1 MPARQAAP
9 RAQLA
14 NWKGWRG
21 GLLLAAA
28 SLGLAGLILVV
39 HALAQEPTV
48 SARWQ
53 WGAHGQIQ
61 LQSSNLAVLG
71 PHQGKGLEALVDA
84 DSTEQTLDPSVADR
98 SERWLID
105 DAARARHRTAQE
117 RLAHLMAQPS
127 LTLKFADGSRVEVPL
142 QKRGFAGFDATFW
155 LLCGLALLL
164 YVAALVV
171 VIAQPTALGLLYAV
185 ASLCQIGNLLFIAI
199 ESVPSLAILRPL
211 PAWGASARMA
221 FDLVT
226 AAAALHAASLAV
238 PGQFAARR
246 IALTAW
252 VAVGVL
258 IATEVAGHLSHAWW
272 WAQGGVFVLC
282 AVAIYLLGR
291 PPHGAADPS
300 SAQLRRLGVVALGAW
315 VLLTLSLAAA
325 DRVPGLQRAVLSDA
339 AVVWYVFLAVLL
351 ALVPLLSRSP
361 LIVHE
366 FALLATISAVAASLD
381 LLFASYFSL
390 GRFAALT
397 LAVFLSLA
405 VYSGVRHWILHR
417 FLGTRRLTT
426 ERMFE
431 QLYRIAREAEINP
444 QRVLPLLLQL
454 LTDLFEPLQA
464 EAVEGR
470 LMSTRVMDAG
480 STLLVPVP
488 LAGDGRT
495 GPLGTIRLRFA
506 QRGRR
511 DFALEDAHLTD
522 RIVEQLRRVV
532 AFDRAVE
539 QGRTEER
546 LRLAQDLHDDIG
558 ARLLTLM
565 YKAQSPEVEEY
576 VRHTLK
582 DLKTLTRGLAASNH
596 PLSHATAE
604 WKADLTQRLTAAD
617 IELGWTSVADRDL
630 VLTMVQWSALT
641 RILRELVSNAI
652 AHARARRV
660 EVAVQLAGD
669 CLSLSVSDNGCGRMP
684 EQWSHGLGLGGV
696 RKRVK
701 QLGGEVEWRDAAPS
715 GVVCSVRVRLR
726 PGTE

>member
-1 MPARQAAP
+1 
-9 RAQLA
+9 
-14 NWKGWRG
+14 
-21 GLLLAAA
+21 
-28 SLGLAGLILVV
+28 V
-39 HALAQEPTV
+39 
-48 SARWQ
+48 
-53 WGAHGQIQ
+53 
-61 LQSSNLAVLG
+61 
-71 PHQGKGLEALVDA
+71 
-84 DSTEQTLDPSVADR
+84 
-98 SERWLID
+98 
-105 DAARARHRTAQE
+105 
-117 RLAHLMAQPS
+117 
-127 LTLKFADGSRVEVPL
+127 
-142 QKRGFAGFDATFW
+142 
-155 LLCGLALLL
+155 
-164 YVAALVV
+164 
-171 VIAQPTALGLLYAV
+171 
-185 ASLCQIGNLLFIAI
+185 
-199 ESVPSLAILRPL
+199 
-211 PAWGASARMA
+211 
-221 FDLVT
+221 
-226 AAAALHAASLAV
+226 
-238 PGQFAARR
+238 
-246 IALTAW
+246 
-252 VAVGVL
+252 
-258 IATEVAGHLSHAWW
+258 
-272 WAQGGVFVLC
+272 
-282 AVAIYLLGR
+282 
-291 PPHGAADPS
+291 ADPS
-300 SAQLRRLGVVALGAW
+300 ATQLRRLGVVALGAW

-361 LIVHE
+361 LIVRE
-366 FALLATISAVAASLD
+366 FALLATISAVATSLD
-381 LLFASYFSL
+381 LLFASYFSI
-390 GRFAALT
+390 GRFASLT
-397 LAVFLSLA
+397 LALFLSLA
-405 VYSGVRHWILHR
+405 VYSGARHWILHR

-454 LTDLFEPLQA
+454 LTDLFDPLQA
-464 EAVEGR
+464 EPVDGT

-495 GPLGTIRLRFA
+495 STPGTIRLRFA

-511 DFALEDAHLTD
+511 DFSLEDARLTD
-522 RIVEQLRRVV
+522 RVVEQLRRVV

-604 WKADLTQRLTAAD
+604 WKADLAQRLTAAD
-617 IELGWTSVADRDL
+617 IELGWTYVADRDL

-652 AHARARRV
+652 AHARALRV

-669 CLSLSVSDNGCGRMP
+669 CLSLSVSDNGCGRLP

-701 QLGGEVEWRDAAPS
+701 QLGGEVEWQDAEPS
-715 GVVCSVRVRLR
+715 GVVCRVRVRLR